1 MRPSWLAVFAGRSLC
16 ECPNHHAMEEFVNSY
31 ELVRSRIG
39 IVGLVL
45 IIGVLMYA
53 FGAGGVLA
61 HR

>member
-1 MRPSWLAVFAGRSLC
+1 
-16 ECPNHHAMEEFVNSY
+16 MEEFVNSY